1 MSNLEAV
8 MKTNVK
14 CCARCEANHMN
25 LTFQTFRIP
34 VHEDGCLF
42 THWAMCP
49 TTQEPILMR
58 FIATEDKETP

>member
-1 MSNLEAV
+1 MRSLKAEIKA
-8 MKTNVK
+8 NVK
-14 CCARCEANHMN
+14 CCARCEANHGD

-34 VHEDGCLF
+34 LHEEGLLF
-42 THWAMCP
+42 THWATCP